1 MDRRNLK
8 MAVGITVVILWIASI
23 SVTAWG
29 ADITL
34 KLGHP
39 APPGPNTHNVS
50 ANKLTELIATNTS
63 GKVEVKVFGNSQ
75 FGSIQEHFAQI
86 KTGAIDLF
94 LEDACVGYL
103 AEPEP
108 KNFMVVM
115 FPYVFDSQDQVRKFY
130 HSELFKS
137 MVAKIEKAA
146 EAKFIGYLGDRG
158 SRGFSTTNKRI
169 ATPDEIKGLKLRV
182 PPVPPFVAAY
192 KSWGAAPTP
201 VDAKDV
207 YTGVKS
213 GMVEGMDMDMTTLYA
228 SKWYEI
234 QKYYVALDYMRSG
247 LGCYISIKRWNSL
260 SQDIQA
266 AILKSAQ
273 QTETYLNEFTVQ
285 QISDAEK
292 GLTQAGVEIIRPDL
306 KPWKELAEK
315 EVRNNEGKLYE
326 AGLYDKIKA
335 MK

>member
-1 MDRRNLK
+1 MGRKSRK
-8 MAVGITVVILWIASI
+8 IMVGITVVILWIASL
-23 SVTAWG
+23 SVAAW
-29 ADITL
+29 AAEITL

-50 ANKLTELIATNTS
+50 ANKLAELIAANTS

-130 HSELFKS
+130 HSDLFNS
-137 MVAKIEKAA
+137 MIAKIEKAA

-158 SRGFSTTNKRI
+158 PRGFSTTSKRI
-169 ATPDEIKGLKLRV
+169 ATPEEIKGLKLRV

-192 KSWGAAPTP
+192 KAWGAAPTP

-207 YTGVKS
+207 YTSVKS

-234 QKYYVALDYMRSG
+234 QKYYVALNYMRSG
-247 LGCYISIKRWNSL
+247 LGCYISAKRWNSL
-260 SQDIQA
+260 SAEIQA

-273 QTETYLNEFTVQ
+273 QTETYLNEFTIQ

-315 EVRNNEGKLYE
+315 EVRSNEGKLYD

-335 MK
+335 LK

>member
-1 MDRRNLK
+1 MGRKSRK
-8 MAVGITVVILWIASI
+8 IMVGITVVILSIASL
-23 SVTAWG
+23 SVAAWA

-50 ANKLTELIATNTS
+50 ANKLAELIAANTS

-130 HSELFKS
+130 HSDLFKS
-137 MVAKIEKAA
+137 MMAKIEKAS

-158 SRGFSTTNKRI
+158 PRGFSTTSKRI
-169 ATPDEIKGLKLRV
+169 ATPEEIKGLKLRV

-192 KSWGAAPTP
+192 KAWGAAPTP

-207 YTGVKS
+207 YTAVKS

-234 QKYYVALDYMRSG
+234 QKYYVALNYMRSG
-247 LGCYISIKRWNSL
+247 LGCYISAKRWNSL
-260 SQDIQA
+260 SAEIQA

-273 QTETYLNEFTVQ
+273 QTETYLNEFTIQ

-315 EVRNNEGKLYE
+315 EVRSNEGKLYD

-335 MK
+335 LK